1 MNHLLEFKSLL
12 NKVGQHVKPIIIDGK
27 FHRFKVAGDKTD
39 QSSGWYTLF
48 ELGDLLVGA
57 YGNWRTGLSEVWCSK
72 SVQTLSGVERK
83 AYAESIAKAK
93 QQSALQTTEKL
104 LLEYEL
110 ALKSLRKYSSKLKS
124 TPELQKNK
132 DFMVAVEA
140 EASKVR
146 DCYKTLQKSNLT
158 SEEKEKFEQLTHQKL

>member
-1 MNHLLEFKSLL
+1 MKIQKSIVFILIPFLFACNSKKEEKIKVEKECKKANAQIEDLNIRAAKDSNFRKSEEFRTKMES
-12 NKVGQHVKPIIIDGK
+12 
-27 FHRFKVAGDKTD
+27 
-39 QSSGWYTLF
+39 
-48 ELGDLLVGA
+48 A
-57 YGNWRTGLSEVWCSK
+57 Y
-72 SVQTLSGVERK
+72 
-83 AYAESIAKAK
+83 IAKAK